1 MELELLAGYA
11 VGYLVQKFGRV
22 FRRADEEVDLAIDAG
37 MDRLHEVVTERLGNE
52 PALTRLEEETEDGRE
67 SPRTRQ
73 RVRLALEEAAES
85 DPEFA
90 AELERLV
97 GELRR
102 PEGAQAGDHGLAAGG
117 TVRIEASHG
126 GVAAGVIHGS
136 VSTGNPMST
145 EPSRSTEDPGATGN
159 PPRPGPS
166 DA

>member
-37 MDRLHEVVTERLGNE
+37 MDRLHEVVAERLGNE
-52 PALTRLEEETEDGRE
+52 PALTQLEEETEDGRE

-73 RVRLALEEAAES
+73 RVRLALEEAAER

-90 AELERLV
+90 AELEQLV

-102 PEGAQAGDHGLAAGG
+102 PKGAQAGDHGVAAGG
-117 TVRIEASHG
+117 DVRIEASHG

-136 VSTGNPMST
+136 VSTGSPV
-145 EPSRSTEDPGATGN
+145 PTEDSVSPGN

>member
-1 MELELLAGYA
+1 MELELLAGYV

-37 MDRLHEVVTERLGNE
+37 MDRLHEVVAERLGDE
-52 PALTRLEEETEDGRE
+52 PALARLEEETGEGRQ

-73 RVRLALEEAAES
+73 RVRLALEEAADG

-90 AELERLV
+90 AELEWLIDD
-97 GELRR
+97 LRSG
-102 PEGAQAGDHGLAAGG
+102 GAQAGDHGLAAGG
-117 TVRIEASHG
+117 DVRIEASHG

-136 VSTGNPMST
+136 VSTGNP
-145 EPSRSTEDPGATGN
+145 PQ
-159 PPRPGPS
+159 PGPS